1 MCGCREQK
9 YSYAPGVVN
18 VNENLSPVSSAFDL
32 NSLAFEATVCGISS
46 SLVQV
51 TVVPAFTVMPCGA
64 KVKLSIF
71 TSVSAACVSAACLS
85 GACVCAACA
94 AAAGRTA
101 AAARIATATAMQ
113 ALRAIVVV
121 VNG

>member
-32 NSLAFEATVCGISS
+32 NSLVFEATVCGISS
-46 SLVQV
+46 SFVQV
-51 TVVPAFTVMPCGA
+51 TVVPAFTVMLCGA

-71 TSVSAACVSAACLS
+71 TSVSAACVPAAW
-85 GACVCAACA
+85 A

-101 AAARIATATAMQ
+101 AAARIASAAAMQ
-113 ALRAIVVV
+113 RLRAIVVI
-121 VNG
+121 VNGCPISTPQR